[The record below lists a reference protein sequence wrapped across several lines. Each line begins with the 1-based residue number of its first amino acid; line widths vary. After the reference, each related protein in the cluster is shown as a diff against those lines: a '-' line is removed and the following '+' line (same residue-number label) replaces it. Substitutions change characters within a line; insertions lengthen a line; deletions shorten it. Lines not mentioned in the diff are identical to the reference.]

1 MTNSKHEA
9 DVAAR
14 RVRSAQGRAGL
25 LELPSPFPGEP
36 GTVRLL
42 EPAFSQAD
50 ALVEQLLSGE
60 YRKPFVLEHEGMCAL
75 YFGALRFQQSAMQ
88 TAAPHA
94 LEVAYTQGMMAF
106 LLFNPR
112 PRAMTLLGLGGGSL
126 AKFCYRHLPATSIT
140 VLELDPDVI
149 AFRDV
154 FKVPQDDSR
163 FRVVCAD
170 AVDHV
175 GAGAERCDVL
185 MVDLFDEDGVAGALT
200 RSGFYQDARAM
211 LSGSGVMVMNIAGD
225 KASYAPHVA
234 LVREAFDDNVIAMS
248 VREDG
253 NYLLFA
259 FRNAA
264 FEPRWK
270 WMKSIARE
278 LQGRMGLD
286 FPRFAQLLERG
297 QVMRLAQRMSC

>member
-9 DVAAR
+9 DVAVR
-14 RVRSAQGRAGL
+14 RMRSAQGRADL

-75 YFGALRFQQSAMQ
+75 YFGSLRFQQSAMQ

-163 FRVVCAD
+163 FRVECAD

-175 GAGAERCDVL
+175 GAGVERCDVL

-264 FEPRWK
+264 FESRWK

-297 QVMRLAQRMSC
+297 QAMRLAQRMSC